1 MAFEKVTV
9 FVLLAFLLVS
19 CSLNAK
25 MLLNNGSFD
34 EDSAM
39 AVLWDSV
46 GKPASIV
53 STYVASNRDSN
64 PAPIIPKDGE
74 YFAVLESLKY
84 VGEPD
89 CTQLT
94 QIIDVN
100 AEECLT
106 GSYFFDAE
114 DYLPFDD
121 IATIKLMPIVGDPC
135 SGSAEILLAQKSISD
150 PRIQDYG
157 SMLDWQTFSHTFDSN
172 DAGRYKLVLIIENGG
187 DHLLPS
193 FLLVDGFKIVPV
205 VSEPICNYVIAGDL
219 NDDCKV
225 NFADFAI
232 LAENWLVDCEVTPN
246 DAACIHK

>member
-1 MAFEKVTV
+1 MAFIKVSA
-9 FVLLAFLLVS
+9 FVLWVFLLIP

-34 EDSAM
+34 EDTAT
-39 AVLWDSV
+39 AVLWDSI
-46 GKPASIV
+46 GIPASIV
-53 STYVASNRDSN
+53 STYVAANRGSN
-64 PAPIIPKDGE
+64 PITVIPKDGE
-74 YFAVLESLKY
+74 YFAVLESFAY
-84 VGEPD
+84 IGEPD

-100 AEECLT
+100 AGECLT
-106 GSYFFDAE
+106 GSYFFDAN
-114 DYLPFDD
+114 DYSPFND
-121 IATIKLMPIVGDPC
+121 IATIKLTPIPEDPC
-135 SGSAEILLAQKSISD
+135 SGTVEILLAQKSISD

-172 DAGRYKLVLIIENGG
+172 DAGRYQLVLIIENAI

-193 FLLVDGFKIVPV
+193 FLLVDGLKIVPGV
-205 VSEPICNYVIAGDL
+205 PEPICNYVIAGDL

-232 LAENWLVDCEVTPN
+232 LAENWLVDCELTPN
-246 DAACIHK
+246 DPACTHK